1 MLSMR
6 AVDGDDNQN
15 LPLLTDFIFTTRQ
28 SACRASKPHR
38 GSTMRTLSPDLIV
51 HSRYPLNAES
61 KLPRLRAAFVTPQS
75 EFYIRGHGE
84 IPALDPAQH
93 RLRVDGLV
101 GTPLDLSLH
110 DLRQRFPARTVAAVM
125 QCAGNRRADLQQV
138 RPTSGDPWQ
147 PGAIGHAEWTGVALA
162 DVLRAAGL
170 DERRAGLHVAFAG
183 CDTMPTAGEEVG
195 YEVSIALD
203 KALSSEVLLAW
214 MMNGEPLAPEHGF
227 PLRVVVPG
235 YAGVRSTKWLRAVT
249 VRDSP
254 ADSPMQRRDYKLLP
268 SHMTEADA
276 DWSAGVTIDEMPL
289 NAAICEPGPGE
300 TLAAGPVAVRG
311 YAVASRREVARVD
324 VSADGGRHWTQAR
337 LEQRPDAPWS
347 WTFWQATLDLA
358 PGAHELAVRAWDSA
372 GQTMPALPDET
383 WNFKGYLS
391 AAWHRVPVVAA

>member
-1 MLSMR
+1 LR
-6 AVDGDDNQN
+6 PAGENA
-15 LPLLTDFIFTTRQ
+15 TRN
-28 SACRASKPHR
+28 
-38 GSTMRTLSPDLIV
+38 LSPDLIV
-51 HSRYPLNAES
+51 HSHCPLNAEP

-84 IPALDPAQH
+84 IPALDPARH

-101 GTPLDLSLH
+101 STPLDLSLQ

-138 RPTSGDPWQ
+138 RPTSGGLLWQ
-147 PGAIGHAEWTGVALA
+147 PGAIGHAEWTGAALA

-170 DERRAGLHVAFAG
+170 DEPRAGLHVAFVG
-183 CDTMPTAGEEVG
+183 CDAVPADGGEVA
-195 YEVSIALD
+195 YEVSITLD
-203 KALSSEVLLAW
+203 KALSGEVLLAW

-235 YAGVRSTKWLRAVT
+235 YAGVRSAKWLRAVT

-254 ADSPMQRRDYKLLP
+254 ADSLMQRRDYKLLP
-268 SHMTEADA
+268 PHMTEADV
-276 DWSAGVTIDEMPL
+276 DWSAGITIDKMPL

-311 YAVASRREVARVD
+311 YAVATRREVTRVD
-324 VSADGGRHWTQAR
+324 VSSDGGRHWTQAR

-347 WTFWQATLDLA
+347 WTFWQAALDLA

-372 GQTMPALPDET
+372 GQTMPALPDEF
-383 WNFKGYLS
+383 WNFKGYLC